1 MGFTQNMEKLQEIIS
16 ALDDGKIPL
25 EDAMALFK
33 EGVTIVKACR
43 DYLEDT
49 RQQIELLDPDRP
61 GEQGDP
67 WDPLD
72 ETESETR

>member
-16 ALDDGKIPL
+16 VLDEGKIPL
-25 EDAMALFK
+25 EDAMALFE

-49 RQQIELLDPDRP
+49 RQKIELLDPDRP
-61 GEQGDP
+61 GEEGDP
-67 WDPLD
+67 WDPLS
-72 ETESETR
+72 ETEGQS